1 MRIWMYAAALLAAPV
16 LAQPTL
22 PTKEPATEPAAGA
35 AAGAAAGPAAAPK
48 KEPAKKEAAKAKPA
62 AAQGAS
68 IATVNGVGV
77 PRSRQD
83 LLMLQQAGR
92 GMPDNEQ
99 TRAMVREEL
108 INREVIAQ
116 EAQKSGLAKTPEV
129 QTQLDLARQE
139 VLISAYMRDWVRQNP
154 VSDAEVQKE
163 YERARAQAGDKE
175 YKARHI
181 LVESEEQAKNLIAEL
196 KKGGKFED
204 LASKNSKDPGSAQRG
219 GDLDWNVPS
228 TFDRQFSD
236 AMVKLEKGKYTEA
249 PVHTRFGFHII
260 QLDDVRP
267 VKFPALNEVRQRL
280 SQQITQ
286 RKIDELVKSL
296 RAKAKVQ

>member
-1 MRIWMYAAALLAAPV
+1 MRIWMYAAVLLAAPA

-22 PTKEPATEPAAGA
+22 PTKEPEKKQAAKPKPAAG
-35 AAGAAAGPAAAPK
+35 
-48 KEPAKKEAAKAKPA
+48 
-62 AAQGAS
+62 QGAN
-68 IATVNGVGV
+68 IATVNGVVV
-77 PRSRQD
+77 PRARQD
-83 LLMLQQAGR
+83 VMMLQQAGR

-108 INREVIAQ
+108 INREIIAQ
-116 EAQKSGLAKTPEV
+116 EAQKSGLAKSSEV
-129 QTQLDLARQE
+129 QTQLDMARQE
-139 VLISAYMRDWVRQNP
+139 VLVSAYIRDWVGKHP
-154 VSDAEVQKE
+154 LTDAEVQKE
-163 YERARAQAGDKE
+163 YERAKAQAGDKE

-181 LVESEEQAKNLIAEL
+181 LVESEEQAKSLIAEL
-196 KKGGKFED
+196 KKGGKFDE

-219 GDLDWNVPS
+219 GDLDWNVPG

-249 PVHTRFGFHII
+249 PVHTRFGFHVI

-280 SQQITQ
+280 SQQLTQ
-286 RKIDELVKSL
+286 QRIDELVKSL